1 MIVSET
7 EIPSTITAGPTISSP
22 TTITSQTS
30 TEIVTSFEA
39 ITNQVSSTETTSIP
53 SAQTSIEQLTMSTEF
68 PTTGEG
74 EKRI

>member
-7 EIPSTITAGPTISSP
+7 EIPSTITAGPTTSSP

-39 ITNQVSSTETTSIP
+39 ITNQVSSTGTTSIP
-53 SAQTSIEQLTMSTEF
+53 SAQTSIEQLTMSTGF

-74 EKRI
+74 EK